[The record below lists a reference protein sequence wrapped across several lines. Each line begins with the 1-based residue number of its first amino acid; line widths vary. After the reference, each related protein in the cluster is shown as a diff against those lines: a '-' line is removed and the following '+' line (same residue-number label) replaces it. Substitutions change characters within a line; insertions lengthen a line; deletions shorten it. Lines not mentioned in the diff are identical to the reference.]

1 MAPDGAAPHPSDGSG
16 APAPLDAGAVRTA
29 AAAAAD
35 WLAFRR
41 DRLRVPG
48 VQAALSLR
56 GELLLSTAAGVAD
69 EGTGEPLRTDH
80 LFRVASHSKAF
91 AATLVLRLAHAG
103 AVSLEDRL
111 GRWVPELAAAGSPAA
126 QVPLRALLEHTAGLA
141 RDSVEGAGHGD
152 ADHWQGQRPFPD
164 RAELLE
170 VLSAPG
176 VAVLGVYERFKYSN
190 LGYAALGLV
199 LEAASGRPWAQLVR
213 TELLEPLGLRRTEPT
228 WVPARAAEHASG
240 HTSLALGDVRR
251 PVVWDAVTAD
261 ARAMDSATG
270 VSSTAEDLVRWASAH
285 CDAPA
290 ASGPETSTSTTDDDE
305 RGVLPAHLRR
315 LARQGGWA
323 TDDPSGDGPPPS
335 GDEYGLGWQRLT
347 AGGVRTVGHGGGF
360 FGHATRTAFD
370 PATGLAV
377 AVCTNAVDGPALPL
391 ARGVLRLVELATT
404 GTPDPAAARPGALER
419 FTGRF
424 ASQWGVLDV
433 VRLGDRLVALDP
445 AAEAPGPVAELRVA
459 GDDALLVTAA
469 PGFAAPGELLRYTR
483 DDGGRT
489 TAVRAA
495 GGVTHRPVPTP

>member
-1 MAPDGAAPHPSDGSG
+1 MATTGADHPSD
-16 APAPLDAGAVRTA
+16 LDAAAVRTA
-29 AAAAAD
+29 AAAARD
-35 WLAFRR
+35 WLAARR
-41 DRLRVPG
+41 DHLRVPG
-48 VQAALSLR
+48 VQAALALR

-103 AVSLEDRL
+103 ALSLEDRL
-111 GRWVPELAAAGSPAA
+111 GRWVPELVAAGSPAA
-126 QVPLRALLEHTAGLA
+126 QVPLRALLEHTSGLA

-152 ADHWQGQRPFPD
+152 ADHWQGERPFPD
-164 RAELLE
+164 RAELLA

-199 LEAASGRPWAQLVR
+199 LEAAIGRPWAQLVR
-213 TELLEPLGLRRTEPT
+213 TELLEPLGLRRTEPS

-240 HTSLALGDVRR
+240 HTLAALGGARR
-251 PVVWDAVTAD
+251 PVVWDALTAD
-261 ARAMDSATG
+261 ARAMDAATG

-285 CDAPA
+285 CDVPA
-290 ASGPETSTSTTDDDE
+290 AGGPGGQDDDE
-305 RGVLPAHLRR
+305 GRVLPAHLRR
-315 LARQGGWA
+315 LARQGAWA
-323 TDDPSGDGPPPS
+323 TDDPSGDGPAAS

-347 AGGVRTVGHGGGF
+347 AGGRRTAGHGGGY

-391 ARGVLRLVELATT
+391 ARGVLRLVEIATT
-404 GTPDPAAARPGALER
+404 GAPDPAAARPGALER

-445 AAEAPGPVAELRVA
+445 VADVPGPVAELRVA

-469 PGFAAPGELLRYTR
+469 PGFAAPGELLRYTF
-483 DDGGRT
+483 DDTGRT
-489 TAVRAA
+489 TTVRGA
-495 GGVTHRPVPTP
+495 GGITHRPTPGPQPRA

>member
-1 MAPDGAAPHPSDGSG
+1 MVTTDAAHQPDQ
-16 APAPLDAGAVRTA
+16 LDVEHVRTA

-35 WLAFRR
+35 WLEARR
-41 DRLRVPG
+41 DHLRVPG

-56 GELLLSTAAGVAD
+56 GELLLSTASGVAD

-91 AATLVLRLAHAG
+91 AATLVLRLADAG
-103 AVSLEDRL
+103 ALSLEDRL

-126 QVPLRALLEHTAGLA
+126 TVPLRALLEHTAGLA

-152 ADHWQGQRPFPD
+152 ADHWQGERPFPD
-164 RAELLE
+164 RAELVA

-199 LEAASGRPWAQLVR
+199 LEAVTGRPWAELVR

-228 WVPARAAEHASG
+228 WVPERAAEHASG
-240 HTSLALGDVRR
+240 HTLLALRGARR
-251 PVVWDAVTAD
+251 PVRWEALTAD
-261 ARAMDSATG
+261 ARAMDAATG
-270 VSSTAEDLVRWASAH
+270 VSSTAEDLVRWATAH

-290 ASGPETSTSTTDDDE
+290 TARRVRQDHDDE
-305 RGVLPAHLRR
+305 RPVLTALPAHLRR
-315 LARQGGWA
+315 LARQGAWA
-323 TDDPSGDGPPPS
+323 TDDPSGGGPAAS

-347 AGGVRTVGHGGGF
+347 AGGRRTVGHGGGF

-370 PATGLAV
+370 PVTGLAV

-445 AAEAPGPVAELRVA
+445 AADLPGPSAELRVA
-459 GDDALLVTAA
+459 SDDALLVTAA
-469 PGFAAPGELLRYTR
+469 PGFAAPGELLRYAF
-483 DDGGRT
+483 DADGRAA
-489 TAVRAA
+489 AVRGA
-495 GGVTHRPVPTP
+495 GGITHRPVSRP